1 MFEQDT
7 KNDGQLEVNRS
18 WEPFIFLSLSFA
30 MSIDKRFG
38 YNQDTIKYYLLSAC
52 DDNKWSLF
60 F

>member
-38 YNQDTIKYYLLSAC
+38 YNQETIKYYLLSAC
-52 DDNKWSLF
+52 DDK
-60 F
+60 